1 MIACTRGPP
10 RGARPGAAGAQVPG
24 VRGVTTPLDVANA
37 LSKSLAKRVV
47 VAEADG
53 AEWDLFRPLRAPCAL
68 RLHTFDDDLGK
79 HVRAPRRAGHR
90 VGHRVGQRRA
100 PGQARAGPACMGW
113 GSELASRTCRAGP
126 ALRGVSSGRALVG
139 AAGTQP
145 AARLSNVSHRA
156 PHARRAA
163 PSLTCL
169 SAVFGLTYKL
179 ALSTRPATYLGS
191 LEVWDRAEASLTQ
204 ALDATGL
211 PWEVRAAAAAPA
223 SRQARGGWRR
233 GGAGRHTRAVK
244 TGVRVRILTN
254 AGARLVLPAS
264 CRRPAATERRRT
276 RQGPVQ

>member
-1 MIACTRGPP
+1 
-10 RGARPGAAGAQVPG
+10 V
-24 VRGVTTPLDVANA
+24 
-37 LSKSLAKRVV
+37 
-47 VAEADG
+47 
-53 AEWDLFRPLRAPCAL
+53 
-68 RLHTFDDDLGK
+68 
-79 HVRAPRRAGHR
+79 
-90 VGHRVGQRRA
+90 
-100 PGQARAGPACMGW
+100 
-113 GSELASRTCRAGP
+113 
-126 ALRGVSSGRALVG
+126 
-139 AAGTQP
+139 P
-145 AARLSNVSHRA
+145 AARRADQVAVEVGNVLRMVGEVYN
-156 PHARRAA
+156 
-163 PSLTCL
+163 
-169 SAVFGLTYKL
+169 VFGLTYKL